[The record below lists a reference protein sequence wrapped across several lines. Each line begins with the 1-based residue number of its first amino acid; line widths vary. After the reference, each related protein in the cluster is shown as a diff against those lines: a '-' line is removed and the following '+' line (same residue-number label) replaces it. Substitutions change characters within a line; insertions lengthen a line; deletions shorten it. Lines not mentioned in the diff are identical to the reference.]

1 MIDRT
6 KSPDIGTSAFRDKDE
21 PMYNCH
27 DRLATHPKPAF
38 QFASMSQDG
47 PQSGRVRRVAGV
59 THG

>member
-6 KSPDIGTSAFRDKDE
+6 KSPDIGTFAFRDKDE

-38 QFASMSQDG
+38 QFVSMSQD
-47 PQSGRVRRVAGV
+47 PSPAVFDELRV
-59 THG
+59 